1 MQGAGTVMRR
11 QNRLPPLLWVLLC
24 AVLSGCGFHLR
35 GSIDLPQAWE
45 RLHLQSNSPNSEM
58 TRALRDGAA
67 RAGVEWLDRGDA
79 NFVVRLGD
87 ERFERSNL
95 TIGTNARAA
104 EFELKMTASLAVIAA
119 DGTELMPSTDMTTY
133 RIITNDPENIA
144 GKAEEA
150 RLARQEMREELT
162 QQMLRKLRFLATT
175 TPGDAG

>member
-1 MQGAGTVMRR
+1 
-11 QNRLPPLLWVLLC
+11 
-24 AVLSGCGFHLR
+24 
-35 GSIDLPQAWE
+35 
-45 RLHLQSNSPNSEM
+45 
-58 TRALRDGAA
+58 
-67 RAGVEWLDRGDA
+67 
-79 NFVVRLGD
+79 
-87 ERFERSNL
+87 
-95 TIGTNARAA
+95 
-104 EFELKMTASLAVIAA
+104 MTASLAVIAA